1 MLARQTVKT
10 MNCNLTAKLQSL
22 RHSVVVIGYGNE
34 LRSDDA
40 IGPQVARAVQAWG
53 VPSVHSL
60 AVHQL
65 TPELAET
72 LAEAEMAIFVDA
84 CITPAAPPPAD
95 GGEEDGP
102 SVRVLPLEPAGTGAS
117 IGGHASDPR
126 TLLALAGLLY
136 GRAPQAWLVTVPG
149 VNFDLGEELS
159 PVAETGMADALEEI
173 DYLIRKSLSATEVAA
188 Q

>member
-1 MLARQTVKT
+1 

-22 RHSVVVIGYGNE
+22 RHSVAVIGYGNE

-40 IGPQVARAVQAWG
+40 IGPQVARAVEGWG

-72 LAEAEMAIFVDA
+72 LAETDMAIFVDA
-84 CITPAAPPPAD
+84 CADPAEK
-95 GGEEDGP
+95 G
-102 SVRVLPLEPAGTGAS
+102 VRVVPLEPAGAGAS
-117 IGGHASDPR
+117 IGGHTSDPR

-149 VNFDLGEELS
+149 VNFDLGEALS
-159 PVAETGMADALEEI
+159 PVAENGMADALEEI
-173 DYLIRKSLSATEVAA
+173 DYLIRNGGTGSNPAA